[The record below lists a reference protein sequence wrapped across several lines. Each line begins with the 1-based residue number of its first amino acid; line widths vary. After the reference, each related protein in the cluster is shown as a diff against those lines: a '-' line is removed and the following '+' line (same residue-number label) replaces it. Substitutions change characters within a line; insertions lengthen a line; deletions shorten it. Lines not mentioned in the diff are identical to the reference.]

1 MPGVSGRKERNMKR
15 ILSLL
20 LCAVLLL
27 ALTGCK
33 RAAGGAYKLDYIT
46 ADGVRMTPSTFG
58 MSISFTLEEEG
69 QGTAVYNGS
78 PMEIIWEDEG
88 GKVTLTSPNGVL
100 EFSKSGKT
108 LILHSEGTLMFFTP
122 VEEDD

>member
-1 MPGVSGRKERNMKR
+1 MKR

-27 ALTGCK
+27 ALTGCT
-33 RAAGGAYKLDYIT
+33 RAVGGEYRLDYIT

-58 MSISFTLEEEG
+58 MNISFTLEEEG
-69 QGTAVYNGS
+69 QGTAVYNGT
-78 PMEIIWEDEG
+78 PVEITWEDEG
-88 GKVTLTSPNGVL
+88 GTVTLTGPNGVL
-100 EFSKSGKT
+100 EFSKNGRT
-108 LILHSEGTLMFFTP
+108 LILHSEGTLMFFNP